1 MVIREEKTYRIMVE
15 GRFFEEG
22 TEDVSKKMP
31 ESFMFR
37 GTTEQ
42 YAKVGI
48 HFMRGSD
55 GQYITNLVIET
66 RHYIPEES
74 NCVSED

>member
-22 TEDVSKKMP
+22 TEDVSDKMP
-31 ESFMFR
+31 ETFMFR

-48 HFMRGSD
+48 QFIRGSN
-55 GQYITNLVIET
+55 GQYIANLVVQT
-66 RHYIPEES
+66 KHYIPEE
-74 NCVSED
+74 